1 MRNGH
6 VDSYAD
12 VGNPDSDYVEG
23 SASIWID
30 LDPGKAREA
39 MEARYAEE
47 CWRLRTV
54 PDDARPVLRF
64 EVIRT
69 PMLTALVLPSQAD
82 AAQVADLYRHAARL
96 EGFDGAAGS
105 AGGARDFLVS
115 RGLLAEKEYANEYD
129 WTHREAM
136 PMPEGLSGQTND
148 GAGDAGKEQPKHWW
162 SRLFHRR

>member
-1 MRNGH
+1 MGSGATEHMRNGH

-47 CWRLRTV
+47 CWRLRTA

-69 PMLTALVLPSQAD
+69 PMLTALVLPS
-82 AAQVADLYRHAARL
+82 
-96 EGFDGAAGS
+96 
-105 AGGARDFLVS
+105 
-115 RGLLAEKEYANEYD
+115 
-129 WTHREAM
+129 
-136 PMPEGLSGQTND
+136 
-148 GAGDAGKEQPKHWW
+148 
-162 SRLFHRR
+162 